1 MLSGFKVISF
11 NHFHAGPM
19 AAQLLADMGADV
31 IAVEPLDGAFHRNWA
46 VANHFVAGQS
56 VNLLTT
62 GRNKRSLALDMKS
75 ETGKAVA
82 RKLVEGADVVME
94 NFRPGAMARLGLGYE
109 LVKAFNPRIVYASV
123 SGYGASGPDRDLP
136 GQDLLLQAR
145 SGFAAR
151 TGRAD
156 GPPTPAGPVIVDQH
170 AASLL
175 AMGILAALL
184 SRERTGQGRLVE
196 GSLLQSAIDLQAES
210 MTAWMNGARSATS
223 RGPHGLASWCGS
235 GPSGIHATADGHLAI
250 SMAAPADLAV
260 ALDLPKLAGF
270 DTADSFSKS
279 TEITRIVAAR
289 MPAKTTA
296 EWLPLLAAHGIWH
309 MPVKDYDELRDD
321 AQLAHLGV
329 FIDAE
334 SVEGAPITMLNH
346 PLRYDGAAPPVR
358 WAPQRLGMQTRE
370 VLGEIG
376 YGAEEIDALLASRAV
391 GEPPAPSSTS
401 PSSTAP
407 AASSPAPN

>member
-31 IAVEPLDGAFHRNWA
+31 VAVEPLDGAFHRNWA

-75 ETGKAVA
+75 ASGKEVA
-82 RKLVEGADVVME
+82 RRLIEGADVVME
-94 NFRPGAMARLGLGYE
+94 NFRPGAMERLGLGYE
-109 LVKAFNPRIVYASV
+109 QIRAFRPGIVYASV
-123 SGYGASGPDRDLP
+123 SGYGSSGPDRDLP

-184 SRERTGQGRLVE
+184 ARERTGEGRRVE

-250 SMAAPADLAV
+250 SMAAPADLAR
-260 ALDLPKLAGF
+260 ALDLPELAGF
-270 DTADSFSKS
+270 DTADSFSRS
-279 TEITRIVAAR
+279 AEITRVVADRLPAR
-289 MPAKTTA
+289 TTA
-296 EWLPLLAAHGIWH
+296 QWLPLLAAHGIWH
-309 MPVKDYDELRDD
+309 MPVQDYDQLRDD

-329 FIDAE
+329 FIDAQ
-334 SVEGAPITMLNH
+334 SVEGAPITLLNH
-346 PLRYDGAAPPVR
+346 PLRYDGQAPPVR
-358 WAPQRLGMQTRE
+358 WAPQRLGAQTRE
-370 VLGEIG
+370 VLAELG
-376 YGAEEIDALLASRAV
+376 YDTPAIDALLADRTV
-391 GEPPAPSSTS
+391 GEAP
-401 PSSTAP
+401 AP
-407 AASSPAPN
+407 AAAPSL

>member
-31 IAVEPLDGAFHRNWA
+31 VAVEPLDGAFHRNWA

-75 ETGKAVA
+75 ASGKEVA
-82 RKLVEGADVVME
+82 RRLIEGADVVME
-94 NFRPGAMARLGLGYE
+94 NFRPGAMERLGLGYE
-109 LVKAFNPRIVYASV
+109 QIRAFRPGIVYASV
-123 SGYGASGPDRDLP
+123 SGYGSSGPDRDLP

-184 SRERTGQGRLVE
+184 SRERTGEGRRVE

-250 SMAAPADLAV
+250 SMAAPADLAR
-260 ALDLPKLAGF
+260 ALDLPELAGF
-270 DTADSFSKS
+270 DTADSFSRS
-279 TEITRIVAAR
+279 AEITRVVADRLPAR
-289 MPAKTTA
+289 TTA
-296 EWLPLLAAHGIWH
+296 QWLPLLAAHGIWH
-309 MPVKDYDELRDD
+309 MPVQDYDQLRDD

-329 FIDAE
+329 FIDAQ
-334 SVEGAPITMLNH
+334 SVEGAPITLLNH
-346 PLRYDGAAPPVR
+346 PLRYDGQAPPVR
-358 WAPQRLGMQTRE
+358 WAPQRLGAQTRE
-370 VLGEIG
+370 VLAELG
-376 YGAEEIDALLASRAV
+376 YDTPAIDALLADRTV
-391 GEPPAPSSTS
+391 GEAP
-401 PSSTAP
+401 AP
-407 AASSPAPN
+407 AAAPSL

>member
-75 ETGKAVA
+75 ASGKEVA
-82 RKLVEGADVVME
+82 RRLIEGADVVME
-94 NFRPGAMARLGLGYE
+94 NFRPGAMERLGLGYE
-109 LVKAFNPRIVYASV
+109 QIRAFRPGIVYASV
-123 SGYGASGPDRDLP
+123 SGYGSSGPDRDLP

-184 SRERTGQGRLVE
+184 SRERTGEGRRVE

-250 SMAAPADLAV
+250 SMAAPADLAR
-260 ALDLPKLAGF
+260 ALDLPELAGF
-270 DTADSFSKS
+270 DTADSFSRS
-279 TEITRIVAAR
+279 AEITRVVADRLPAR
-289 MPAKTTA
+289 TTA
-296 EWLPLLAAHGIWH
+296 QWLPLLAAHGIWH
-309 MPVKDYDELRDD
+309 MPVQDYDQLRDD

-329 FIDAE
+329 FIDAQ
-334 SVEGAPITMLNH
+334 SVEGAPIMLLNH
-346 PLRYDGAAPPVR
+346 PLRYDGQAPPVR
-358 WAPQRLGMQTRE
+358 WAPQRLGAQTRE
-370 VLGEIG
+370 VLAELG
-376 YGAEEIDALLASRAV
+376 YDTPAIDALLADRTV
-391 GEPPAPSSTS
+391 GEAPAP
-401 PSSTAP
+401 AP
-407 AASSPAPN
+407 AAAPSL

>member
-75 ETGKAVA
+75 EAGKAVA
-82 RKLVEGADVVME
+82 RRLVENADVVME
-94 NFRPGAMARLGLGYE
+94 NFRPGAMARLGLGHE
-109 LVKAFNPRIVYASV
+109 QIQAFNPRVVYASV
-123 SGYGASGPDRDLP
+123 SGYGADGPDRDLP

-184 SRERTGQGRLVE
+184 SRERTGQGRLVQ

-260 ALDLPKLAGF
+260 ALDLPDLAGF
-270 DTADSFSKS
+270 DTADSFSRS
-279 TEITRIVAAR
+279 AEITRIVAQRLPAR
-289 MPAKTTA
+289 TTA
-296 EWLPLLAAHGIWH
+296 QWLPALAARGIWH

-334 SVEGAPITMLNH
+334 SVEGAPVTLLNH

-358 WAPQRLGMQTRE
+358 RMPQRLGMQTRE
-370 VLGEIG
+370 VLGELG
-376 YGAEEIDALLASRAV
+376 YGADEIASLLAAHAV
-391 GEPPAPSSTS
+391 GEPPLAPPS
-401 PSSTAP
+401 PS
-407 AASSPAPN
+407 N

>member
-75 ETGKAVA
+75 ASGKEVA
-82 RKLVEGADVVME
+82 RRLIEGADVVME
-94 NFRPGAMARLGLGYE
+94 NFRPGAMERLGLGYE
-109 LVKAFNPRIVYASV
+109 QIRAFRPGIVYASV
-123 SGYGASGPDRDLP
+123 SGYGSSGPDRDLP

-184 SRERTGQGRLVE
+184 ARERTGEGRRVE

-250 SMAAPADLAV
+250 SMAAPADLAR
-260 ALDLPKLAGF
+260 ALDLPELAGF
-270 DTADSFSKS
+270 DTADSFSRS
-279 TEITRIVAAR
+279 AEITRVVADRLPAR
-289 MPAKTTA
+289 TTA
-296 EWLPLLAAHGIWH
+296 QWLPLLAAHGIWH
-309 MPVKDYDELRDD
+309 MPVQDYDQLRDD

-329 FIDAE
+329 FIDAR
-334 SVEGAPITMLNH
+334 SVEGAPITLLNH
-346 PLRYDGAAPPVR
+346 PLRYDGQAPPVR
-358 WAPQRLGMQTRE
+358 WAPQRLGAQTRE
-370 VLGEIG
+370 VLAELG
-376 YGAEEIDALLASRAV
+376 YDTPAIDALLADRTV
-391 GEPPAPSSTS
+391 GEAP
-401 PSSTAP
+401 AP
-407 AASSPAPN
+407 AAAPSL

>member
-75 ETGKAVA
+75 ASGKEVA
-82 RKLVEGADVVME
+82 RRLIEGADVVME
-94 NFRPGAMARLGLGYE
+94 NFRPGAMERLGLGYE
-109 LVKAFNPRIVYASV
+109 QIRAFRPGIVYASV
-123 SGYGASGPDRDLP
+123 SGYGSSGPDRDLP

-184 SRERTGQGRLVE
+184 SRERTGEGRRVE

-250 SMAAPADLAV
+250 SMAAPADLAR
-260 ALDLPKLAGF
+260 ALDLPELAGF
-270 DTADSFSKS
+270 DTADSFSRS
-279 TEITRIVAAR
+279 AEITRVVADRLPAR
-289 MPAKTTA
+289 TTA
-296 EWLPLLAAHGIWH
+296 QWLPLLAAHGIWH
-309 MPVKDYDELRDD
+309 MPVQDYDQLRDD

-329 FIDAE
+329 FIDAQ
-334 SVEGAPITMLNH
+334 SVEGAPITLLNH
-346 PLRYDGAAPPVR
+346 PLRYDGQAPPVR
-358 WAPQRLGMQTRE
+358 WAPQRLGAQTRE
-370 VLGEIG
+370 VLAELG
-376 YGAEEIDALLASRAV
+376 YDTPAIDALLADRTV
-391 GEPPAPSSTS
+391 GEAP
-401 PSSTAP
+401 AP
-407 AASSPAPN
+407 AAAPSL

>member
-75 ETGKAVA
+75 EAGKAVA
-82 RKLVEGADVVME
+82 RKLVESADVVME

-109 LVKAFNPRIVYASV
+109 QIKAFNPRIVYASV

-223 RGPHGLASWCGS
+223 RGAHGLASWCGS

-260 ALDLPKLAGF
+260 ALDLPELAGF
-270 DTADSFSKS
+270 DTADSFSNS
-279 TEITRIVAAR
+279 TEITRIVAQR
-289 MPAKTTA
+289 MPARTTA
-296 EWLPLLAAHGIWH
+296 EWLPLLAARGIWH

-329 FIDAE
+329 FIDAQ

-358 WAPQRLGMQTRE
+358 FAPQKLGMQTRE
-370 VLGEIG
+370 VLGELG
-376 YGAEEIDALLASRAV
+376 YGADEIDALLAAKAV
-391 GEPPAPSSTS
+391 GAPPAPSS
-401 PSSTAP
+401 P
-407 AASSPAPN
+407 ASN

>member
-31 IAVEPLDGAFHRNWA
+31 IAVEPIDGAFHRNWA

-75 ETGKAVA
+75 EAGKAVA

-109 LVKAFNPRIVYASV
+109 QVKAFNPRIVYASV

-250 SMAAPADLAV
+250 PMAAPADLAV
-260 ALDLPKLAGF
+260 ALDLPELAGF
-270 DTADSFSKS
+270 DTADSFSNS
-279 TEITRIVAAR
+279 TEITRIVAQR
-289 MPAKTTA
+289 MPARTTA
-296 EWLPLLAAHGIWH
+296 EWLPLLAARGIWH

-329 FIDAE
+329 FIDAQG
-334 SVEGAPITMLNH
+334 VEGAPITMLNH

-358 WAPQRLGMQTRE
+358 FAPQKLGMQTRE
-370 VLGEIG
+370 VLGELG
-376 YGAEEIDALLASRAV
+376 YGADEIDALLAAKAV
-391 GEPPAPSSTS
+391 GAPPVPSS
-401 PSSTAP
+401 
-407 AASSPAPN
+407 N

>member
-75 ETGKAVA
+75 ASGKEVA
-82 RKLVEGADVVME
+82 RRLIEGADVVME
-94 NFRPGAMARLGLGYE
+94 NFRPGAMERLGLGYE
-109 LVKAFNPRIVYASV
+109 QIRAFRPGIVYASV
-123 SGYGASGPDRDLP
+123 SGYGSSGPDRDLP

-184 SRERTGQGRLVE
+184 SRERTGEGRRVE

-250 SMAAPADLAV
+250 SMAAPADLAR
-260 ALDLPKLAGF
+260 ALDLPELAGF
-270 DTADSFSKS
+270 DTADSFSRS
-279 TEITRIVAAR
+279 AEITRVVADRLPAR
-289 MPAKTTA
+289 TTA
-296 EWLPLLAAHGIWH
+296 QWLPLLAAHGIWH
-309 MPVKDYDELRDD
+309 MPVQDYDQLRDD

-329 FIDAE
+329 FIDAQ
-334 SVEGAPITMLNH
+334 SVEGAPITLLNH
-346 PLRYDGAAPPVR
+346 PLRYDGQAPPVR
-358 WAPQRLGMQTRE
+358 WAPQRLGAQTRE
-370 VLGEIG
+370 VLAELG
-376 YGAEEIDALLASRAV
+376 YDTPAIDALLADRTV
-391 GEPPAPSSTS
+391 GEAPAP
-401 PSSTAP
+401 AP
-407 AASSPAPN
+407 AAAPSL

>member
-75 ETGKAVA
+75 EAGKAVA
-82 RKLVEGADVVME
+82 RKLVESADVVME

-109 LVKAFNPRIVYASV
+109 QIKAFNPRIVYASV

-145 SGFAAR
+145 SGLAAR

-235 GPSGIHATADGHLAI
+235 GPSGIHATADGYLAI

-260 ALDLPKLAGF
+260 ALDLPELAGF
-270 DTADSFSKS
+270 DTADSFSNS
-279 TEITRIVAAR
+279 AEITRIVAQR
-289 MPAKTTA
+289 MPARTTA
-296 EWLPLLAAHGIWH
+296 EWLPLLAARGIWH

-329 FIDAE
+329 FIDAQ

-358 WAPQRLGMQTRE
+358 FAPQKLGMQTRE
-370 VLGEIG
+370 VLGELG
-376 YGAEEIDALLASRAV
+376 YGADEIDALLAAKAV
-391 GEPPAPSSTS
+391 GAPPAPSS
-401 PSSTAP
+401 
-407 AASSPAPN
+407 N

>member
-75 ETGKAVA
+75 EAGKAVA
-82 RKLVEGADVVME
+82 HKLVEGADVVME

-109 LVKAFNPRIVYASV
+109 QIKAFNPRIVYASV

-260 ALDLPKLAGF
+260 ALDLPELAGF
-270 DTADSFSKS
+270 DTADSFSNS
-279 TEITRIVAAR
+279 TEITRIVAQR
-289 MPAKTTA
+289 MPARTTA
-296 EWLPLLAAHGIWH
+296 EWLPLLAARGIWH

-329 FIDAE
+329 FIDAQ

-346 PLRYDGAAPPVR
+346 PMRYDGAAPPVR
-358 WAPQRLGMQTRE
+358 FAPQKLGMQTRE
-370 VLGEIG
+370 VLGELG
-376 YGAEEIDALLASRAV
+376 YGADEIDALLAAKAV
-391 GEPPAPSSTS
+391 GAPPAPSSH
-401 PSSTAP
+401 
-407 AASSPAPN
+407 

>member
-75 ETGKAVA
+75 ASGKEVA
-82 RKLVEGADVVME
+82 RRLIEGADVVME
-94 NFRPGAMARLGLGYE
+94 NFRPGAMERLGLGYE
-109 LVKAFNPRIVYASV
+109 QIRAFRPGIVYASV
-123 SGYGASGPDRDLP
+123 SGYGSSGPDRDLP

-184 SRERTGQGRLVE
+184 SRERTGEGRRVE

-250 SMAAPADLAV
+250 SMAAPADLAR
-260 ALDLPKLAGF
+260 ALDLPELAGF
-270 DTADSFSKS
+270 DTADSFSRS
-279 TEITRIVAAR
+279 AEITRVVADRLPAR
-289 MPAKTTA
+289 TTA
-296 EWLPLLAAHGIWH
+296 QWLPLLAAHGIWH
-309 MPVKDYDELRDD
+309 MPVQDYDQLRDD

-329 FIDAE
+329 FIDAQ
-334 SVEGAPITMLNH
+334 SVEGAPITLLNH
-346 PLRYDGAAPPVR
+346 PLRYDGQAPPVR
-358 WAPQRLGMQTRE
+358 WAPQRLGAQTRE
-370 VLGEIG
+370 VLAELG
-376 YGAEEIDALLASRAV
+376 YDTPAIAALLADRTV
-391 GEPPAPSSTS
+391 GEAP
-401 PSSTAP
+401 AP
-407 AASSPAPN
+407 AAAPSL

>member
-19 AAQLLADMGADV
+19 AAQLLADIGADV

-75 ETGKAVA
+75 ASGKEVA
-82 RKLVEGADVVME
+82 RRLIEGADVVME
-94 NFRPGAMARLGLGYE
+94 NFRPGAMERLGLGYE
-109 LVKAFNPRIVYASV
+109 QIRAFRPGIVYASV
-123 SGYGASGPDRDLP
+123 SGYGSSGPDRDLP

-184 SRERTGQGRLVE
+184 SRERTGEGRRVE

-250 SMAAPADLAV
+250 SMAAPADLAR
-260 ALDLPKLAGF
+260 ALDLPELAGF
-270 DTADSFSKS
+270 DTADSFSRS
-279 TEITRIVAAR
+279 AEITRVVADRLPAR
-289 MPAKTTA
+289 TTA
-296 EWLPLLAAHGIWH
+296 QWLPLLAAHGIWH
-309 MPVKDYDELRDD
+309 MPVQDYDQLRDD

-329 FIDAE
+329 FIDAQ
-334 SVEGAPITMLNH
+334 SVEGAPITLLNH
-346 PLRYDGAAPPVR
+346 PLRYDGQAPPVR
-358 WAPQRLGMQTRE
+358 WAPQRLGAQTRE
-370 VLGEIG
+370 VLAELG
-376 YGAEEIDALLASRAV
+376 YDTPAIDALLADRTV
-391 GEPPAPSSTS
+391 GEAP
-401 PSSTAP
+401 AP
-407 AASSPAPN
+407 AAAPSL

>member
-75 ETGKAVA
+75 DAGKAVA
-82 RKLVEGADVVME
+82 RRLVEGADVVME
-94 NFRPGAMARLGLGYE
+94 NFRPGAMARLGLGHE
-109 LVKAFNPRIVYASV
+109 QVKAFNPRVVYASV
-123 SGYGASGPDRDLP
+123 SGYGADGPDRDLP

-184 SRERTGQGRLVE
+184 SRERTGEGRRVE

-210 MTAWMNGARSATS
+210 MTAWMNGARSATA

-250 SMAAPADLAV
+250 SMAAPADLAA
-260 ALDLPKLAGF
+260 ALDLPELAGF
-270 DTADSFSKS
+270 DTADSFARSA
-279 TEITRIVAAR
+279 EITRVVAAR
-289 MPAKTTA
+289 LPDRTTA
-296 EWLPLLAAHGIWH
+296 QWLPLLAARGIWH
-309 MPVKDYDELRDD
+309 MPVQDYDQLRDD
-321 AQLAHLGV
+321 PQLAHLGV
-329 FIDAE
+329 FIDAR
-334 SVEGAPITMLNH
+334 SVEGAPITLLNH
-346 PLRYDGAAPPVR
+346 PLRYDGQAPPVR
-358 WAPQRLGMQTRE
+358 WAPQRLGQQTRD
-370 VLGEIG
+370 VLGELG
-376 YGAEEIDALLASRAV
+376 YGVDEIDALLAARAV
-391 GEPPAPSSTS
+391 GEPPA
-401 PSSTAP
+401 AP
-407 AASSPAPN
+407 APAPASL

>member
-75 ETGKAVA
+75 EAGKAVA
-82 RKLVEGADVVME
+82 RKLVGGADVVME

-109 LVKAFNPRIVYASV
+109 QVKAFNPRIVYASV

-260 ALDLPKLAGF
+260 ALDLPELAGF
-270 DTADSFSKS
+270 DTADSFSNS
-279 TEITRIVAAR
+279 TEITRIVAQR
-289 MPAKTTA
+289 MPARTTA
-296 EWLPLLAAHGIWH
+296 EWLPLLAARGIWH

-321 AQLAHLGV
+321 AQLVHLGV
-329 FIDAE
+329 FIDAQ

-358 WAPQRLGMQTRE
+358 FAPQKLGMQTRE
-370 VLGEIG
+370 VLGELG
-376 YGAEEIDALLASRAV
+376 YGADEIDALLAAKAV
-391 GEPPAPSSTS
+391 GAPPAPSS
-401 PSSTAP
+401 P
-407 AASSPAPN
+407 ASN